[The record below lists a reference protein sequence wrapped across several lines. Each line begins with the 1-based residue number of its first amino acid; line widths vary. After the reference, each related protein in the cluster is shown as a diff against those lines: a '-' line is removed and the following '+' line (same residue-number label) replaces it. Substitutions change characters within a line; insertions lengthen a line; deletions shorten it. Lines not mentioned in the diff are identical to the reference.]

1 MKVTILVENSVDV
14 SFLLTAEHGLSM
26 LIDNG
31 NEKVLF
37 DTGQGMGILNNPQ
50 ILGID
55 LTEIK
60 CIALS
65 HGHSDHTRGLK
76 PVLEVAGKK
85 DVYAHPEVFGKKYFI
100 GKRKGID
107 VELSIGIPYEKKE
120 IEEMANLNLSKSSV
134 KLAEG
139 IWTSGEIPFVT
150 DFEEVDRTFF
160 VKEDEKFLPDTIP
173 DDLALFVKSE
183 KGYSII
189 LGCGHRGVGNTIEH
203 ISKITG
209 EKEFYALIGGTHLVS
224 ADEKKIKKTMEF
236 LKKYR
241 FKKIVPLHCTGIKAT
256 FEIFKNLG
264 EVFVPGCVGTVIEI

>member
-1 MKVTILVENSVDV
+1 MKATVLVENSVEV
-14 SFLLTAEHGLSM
+14 SFLLTAEHGLSL

-37 DTGQGMGILNNPQ
+37 DTGQGMSILNNPQ
-50 ILGID
+50 FLGID
-55 LTEIK
+55 LKEIK
-60 CIALS
+60 CIVLS

-76 PVLEVAGKK
+76 PVLEVTGRK

-100 GKRKGID
+100 GKRKGVD
-107 VELSIGIPYEKKE
+107 VELAIGIPYERKE

-134 KLAEG
+134 KLADG
-139 IWTSGEIPFVT
+139 IWTSGEIPFIT
-150 DFEEVDRTFF
+150 DFEEVDKTFF
-160 VKEDEKFLPDTIP
+160 VKEGEKFLQDTLP

-189 LGCGHRGVGNTIEH
+189 LGCGHRGVCNTVEH
-203 ISKITG
+203 ISKMTG

-224 ADEKKIKKTMEF
+224 GDDNKIKKTIDF
-236 LKKYR
+236 IKRYK
-241 FKKIVPLHCTGIKAT
+241 FKKIIPLHCTGIKAT

-264 EVFVPGCVGTVIEI
+264 EVFVHGCVGTVVEI